1 MHTVLKY
8 LGTVAAIMLTVYL
21 VPGVTITGGW
31 VSILLAALVWSVIT
45 MVIRPVLSILTLP
58 ITIVTFGIF
67 SFVLNALLFWAMTL
81 IVPGFLVSGFL
92 AALLGALVV
101 SILSWLI
108 DKVL

>member
-45 MVIRPVLSILTLP
+45 MVIRPVLAILTLP

-81 IVPGFLVSGFL
+81 IVPGFLISGFL
-92 AALLGALVV
+92 AALLGALV
-101 SILSWLI
+101 LSVISWFI
-108 DKVL
+108 YKVL